1 MSNTI
6 VHILLLSD
14 ICANIC
20 QYTELNI
27 YKLSPIKFQ
36 MNHNEI
42 KLFSPATVANVAC
55 GFDVLG
61 FCLDTVGDEM
71 VIRKVDK
78 KGIRITKIE
87 GFKLPFETELNV
99 AGVSALAMYQ
109 ELQPDCGFEIE
120 IKKNIKPG
128 SGIGSSAASAVGS
141 VYGINA
147 LLESPLNKT
156 QLTRF
161 AMKGEAFASGSEHAD
176 NIAPALFGGFTLVKS
191 VNPLEILQ
199 IPSPDNLYV
208 TIIHPQIEIKTAISR
223 AILPKNIA
231 LQDAVTQW
239 ANVGSFIHSLHTSDY
254 PLMKRSLHDV
264 IIEPHRSKLIPHYD
278 EVKKQTLNVGAL
290 GTNISGSGPSI
301 FSLCEGIKTANQV
314 KDVMRKI
321 YSNTGI
327 DFDIHVSKMNTQGVK
342 VL

>member
-1 MSNTI
+1 
-6 VHILLLSD
+6 
-14 ICANIC
+14 
-20 QYTELNI
+20 
-27 YKLSPIKFQ
+27 
-36 MNHNEI
+36 MNKSEI

-61 FCLDTVGDEM
+61 LCLDTIGDEM
-71 VIRKVDK
+71 VVRKVDE
-78 KGIRITKIE
+78 KGVRITKIE

-109 ELQPDCGFEIE
+109 ELEPDCGFEIE

-141 VYGINA
+141 VYGINT
-147 LLESPLNKT
+147 LLGSPLNKT
-156 QLTRF
+156 QLTQF
-161 AMKGEAFASGSEHAD
+161 AIKGEALASGSEHAD

-191 VNPLEILQ
+191 VSPLEILQ

-223 AILPKNIA
+223 AILPKNVPLKNAII
-231 LQDAVTQW
+231 QW

-254 PLMKRSLHDV
+254 PLMQRSLHDV
-264 IIEPHRSKLIPHYD
+264 IIEPHRSKLIPHYN
-278 EVKKQTLNVGAL
+278 EVKQQTLNVGAL

-301 FSLCEGIKTANQV
+301 FSLCEGIENANKV
-314 KDVMRKI
+314 GDVMRNI

-327 DFDIHVSKMNTQGVK
+327 KFDVHISKINTQGVK
-342 VL
+342 IL

>member
-1 MSNTI
+1 MKKS
-6 VHILLLSD
+6 
-14 ICANIC
+14 
-20 QYTELNI
+20 
-27 YKLSPIKFQ
+27 
-36 MNHNEI
+36 EI

-61 FCLDTVGDEM
+61 LCLDTIGDEM
-71 VIRKVDK
+71 VVRKVDK
-78 KGIRITKIE
+78 KGVRITKIE

-147 LLESPLNKT
+147 LLGSPLNKT
-156 QLTRF
+156 QLTQF
-161 AMKGEAFASGSEHAD
+161 AIKGEALASGSEHAD

-223 AILPKNIA
+223 AILPKNVP
-231 LQDAVTQW
+231 LEDAINQW

-254 PLMKRSLHDV
+254 PLMQRSLHDV
-264 IIEPHRSKLIPHYD
+264 IIEPHRSKLIPHYN
-278 EVKKQTLNVGAL
+278 EVKQQTLNAGAL

-301 FSLCEGIKTANQV
+301 FSLCKGIENANKV
-314 KDVMRKI
+314 RGVMTNI

-327 DFDIHVSKMNTQGVK
+327 EFDVHVSKINTQGVK
-342 VL
+342 IL

>member
-1 MSNTI
+1 
-6 VHILLLSD
+6 
-14 ICANIC
+14 
-20 QYTELNI
+20 
-27 YKLSPIKFQ
+27 
-36 MNHNEI
+36 MNKSEI

-61 FCLDTVGDEM
+61 LCLDTIGDEM
-71 VIRKVDK
+71 VVRKVDE
-78 KGIRITKIE
+78 KGVRITKIE

-147 LLESPLNKT
+147 LLGSPLNKT
-156 QLTRF
+156 QLTQF
-161 AMKGEAFASGSEHAD
+161 AIKGEALASGSEHAD

-223 AILPKNIA
+223 AILPKNVPLKAAIN
-231 LQDAVTQW
+231 QW

-254 PLMKRSLHDV
+254 PLMQRSLHDV
-264 IIEPHRSKLIPHYD
+264 IIEPHRSKLIPHYN
-278 EVKKQTLNVGAL
+278 EVKQQTLKVGAL

-301 FSLCEGIKTANQV
+301 FSLSKGIENANKV
-314 KDVMRKI
+314 RDVMRKI

-327 DFDIHVSKMNTQGVK
+327 EFDVHVSKINTQGVK
-342 VL
+342 IL